1 MLKFSS
7 KVEKCELSPVRKFNP
22 VANQAKAMGRK
33 IYHLNIGQP
42 DVKTPDVFYEAV
54 RAYNAP
60 VLEYAPAPGMPEM
73 LNAIK
78 DYFAKID
85 IKIDTGDILV
95 TTGGGEALDFILA
108 TILDDEDEL
117 LVPEPFYANYNTFA
131 RVTGGKIR
139 PIPTS
144 AENGYRYADR
154 ALIEP
159 LINEHTRGIMIT
171 NPGNPTGVVLTD
183 EEMRLMVDI
192 CKEHDLF
199 LIGDE
204 VYREY
209 AYDREA
215 KSLLTFEDASENIV
229 VVDSVSKRF
238 SACGARIGAV
248 ITRNKQMIAQ
258 ILKLSQGRLCSP
270 TLEQVGCVAL
280 YNAATP
286 EYYAEVREEYRRRRD
301 TVVEAFNK
309 IPGVKFHC
317 PDGAFYLMI
326 TLPVDDTEKL
336 QYFLLEE
343 FEDNGDTVM
352 FAPACGFYAD
362 SSKGRNE
369 IRIAYVKEC
378 DYLVRAIE
386 LLGKGI
392 EAYNNRNQ

>member
-7 KVEKCELSPVRKFNP
+7 KVDKCELSPVRKFNP
-22 VANQAKAMGRK
+22 VANQAKAKGLK
-33 IYHLNIGQP
+33 IYHMNIGQP
-42 DVKTPDVFYEAV
+42 DVKTPDVFYQAV
-54 RAYNAP
+54 REFKDP

-73 LNAIK
+73 LDAIK
-78 DYFAKID
+78 DYFEKID

-131 RVTGGKIR
+131 RVTGGTIR

-144 AENGYRYADR
+144 PENGYRYADR

-215 KSLLTFEDASENIV
+215 KSLLSFDDADENIV

-248 ITRNKQMIAQ
+248 ITRNKEMIAQ

-270 TLEQVGCVAL
+270 TLEQVGCAAL
-280 YNAATP
+280 YRAATP

-301 TVVEAFNK
+301 AVVEAFNK

-378 DYLVRAIE
+378 DYMIRAIE

-392 EAYNNRNQ
+392 EAYNNRNK

>member
-22 VANQAKAMGRK
+22 CANEAKAKGRT

-42 DVKTPDVFYEAV
+42 DVKTPEVFYQAV
-54 RAYNAP
+54 REFNEP
-60 VLEYAPAPGMPEM
+60 VLEYAPAPGMPI
-73 LNAIK
+73 LTKAISE
-78 DYFAKID
+78 YFAKID
-85 IKIDTGDILV
+85 IDVKPDEMLI
-95 TTGGGEALDFILA
+95 TTGGGEALDFVMA
-108 TILDDEDEL
+108 CILDDGDEL

-131 RVTGGKIR
+131 RMTGGVIR

-144 AENGYRYADR
+144 ADTGYRYANR
-154 ALIEP
+154 ELIEP

-183 EEMRLMVDI
+183 EELRLMVDI
-192 CKEHDLF
+192 AKEHDLF

-209 AYDREA
+209 AYDRPA
-215 KSLLTFEDASENIV
+215 KSLLTFEDARDNIV
-229 VVDSVSKRF
+229 VLDSVSKRF
-238 SACGARIGAV
+238 SACGARIGAI
-248 ITRNKQMIAQ
+248 ITHNKALLSQV
-258 ILKLSQGRLCSP
+258 LKLCQGRLCSP
-270 TLEQVGCVAL
+270 TLEQVGSAAL

-286 EYYAEVREEYRRRRD
+286 EYYAEVREEYQRRRD

-352 FAPACGFYAD
+352 YAPACGFYAD

-392 EAYNNRNQ
+392 EAYNNRNK